1 MVNFQRCNT
10 GDLTCLCERL
20 SVSELKEM
28 LRCRGFAFVLS
39 LMLSSCFGPV
49 DRVPGMDRIDRLN
62 VLHIIIDDLRPALGC
77 YGDPVAKTPAID
89 RLSARGV
96 QFDRA
101 YVQYPICGP
110 SRASFLSGLRPQ
122 TIDYFDWEYPPNVML
137 MPIWFRQNGY
147 VTSAF
152 GKVFHQGH
160 CLYTPEEDIR
170 MVNPPGAWDVWD
182 LWNVWE
188 VWYLRDVWAVWGNVG
203 VQIWVLFG
211 MNGICG
217 MCGMCVCIL

>member
-1 MVNFQRCNT
+1 MWMVNFQRCNA
-10 GDLTCLCERL
+10 GDLTRLCERL
-20 SVSELKEM
+20 SVSELQKT
-28 LRCRGFAFVLS
+28 LRCRGLAFALS
-39 LMLSSCFGPV
+39 LILSSWFGPG
-49 DRVPGMDRIDRLN
+49 DRVLGMEQTDRPN

-137 MPIWFRQNGY
+137 MPIDVQMIIQNEL
-147 VTSAF
+147 V
-152 GKVFHQGH
+152 
-160 CLYTPEEDIR
+160 P
-170 MVNPPGAWDVWD
+170 
-182 LWNVWE
+182 
-188 VWYLRDVWAVWGNVG
+188 
-203 VQIWVLFG
+203 
-211 MNGICG
+211 
-217 MCGMCVCIL
+217 IL